1 MSEGGNSSQ
10 GTPEVDASMLG
21 CVACDRPNSAD
32 NFVSCDRCEG
42 WWHMSC
48 AGVTDSIEDCEWV
61 CIKCLPVPAPSI
73 SVTSTS
79 SARQARL
86 QLELRRLTEM
96 RELERM
102 AMNVELE
109 RKFLERKYQMME
121 KSLQEEED
129 DLESARSHTI
139 RQEDMKRAKD
149 IEDWVEKQSA
159 DLEESGSIRSLS
171 VKLMVKK
178 LEKTKI
184 NPGSGTHSRKS
195 PAVIGNSADIRVGT
209 RIQLPPPPVSSG
221 EQGSVD
227 LGKRKELLQPPEDK
241 PSDLTF
247 EQIAAL
253 QDHLARCKM
262 QLQPTASDP
271 NPYGMLKP
279 CEPDVSKGAVPKT
292 CSKSVRPAKER
303 LSLFITKPAPG
314 NVNPEGNRE
323 TSTKRKEQNP
333 RVILPEHLSPI
344 KQRNATNAPQQQRA
358 HAPQWITETE
368 PRLLSSLARRPKE
381 TSQER
386 NPTNPTSVH
395 ANIIPTIHD
404 EQQLNEIDP
413 VFVGSQRR
421 TRARAAEP
429 QNLREEGY
437 DIGPTHQQLAARQVL
452 PRDLPTF
459 SGNPAD
465 WPVFIS
471 QYEYT
476 TDACGY
482 SDGENMV
489 RLQRCLKGPAWESV
503 RSRLILP
510 ASVPLVIQTLK
521 MRYGRSELLIESLAE
536 RVRTA
541 PSPKVDKLEMI
552 IEFGTMVQALCDH
565 IIAAHL
571 YDHLANPTLLKDL
584 VEKLPAEYRMRWA
597 GHRRQQR
604 EVNLKTFSDFMEEIV
619 SDAYSVSNV
628 ATTFERYSKQDRP
641 KPRDR
646 NLIHTEAGKVDCL
659 VCKREGH
666 RVKDCKI
673 FSALPVD
680 DRWKKVQSLQL
691 CRTCLSNHGR
701 RACRSTKRCEVDG
714 CQYRHNPLLHASAS
728 KYKGQTSESHVQ
740 YHLNEASIPSLLFRI
755 LPITLHNGLKSV
767 KRNWAL
773 PVPKLLIGVDNLRL
787 ALPLKTREGVT
798 GGPTA
803 VKTRLGWCV
812 YGGQRTQEHP
822 EYSYH
827 ICECGGEEAFDE
839 ALKKYFSFEEA
850 GIKPTGAV
858 MSEEDKRCARILE
871 TTTKRVGERF
881 ESGLLWKYD
890 NFEFPDSYPMAVKRL
905 QCLESRMAK
914 DPSLKQNILR
924 QIDEY
929 QQKGYAHR
937 ATAEELA
944 ETDPRRTWYLPLGAV
959 TNPNKPEKVR
969 LIWDASAK
977 VDGISL
983 NSVLLK
989 GPDMVTPLCFVVF
1002 RFRQYTVAV
1011 SADVKEMFHQVRTRG
1026 ADRSAQSFLFRDD
1039 PSEEP
1044 QVFRMDVATFG
1055 ATCSPAIAQYVK
1067 NANAR
1072 SFEKELPRAVEG
1084 IVFNHYVDDYLDSFS
1099 TENKAKQV
1107 ASEVREIHKRGGFEI
1122 RNWCSNSPTVL
1133 QHLGESQQHPVKQ
1146 MCLDEKEQ
1154 SERVLG
1160 MRWMTKSDE
1169 LCFSA
1174 TMRGDVASIIENGH
1188 KPTKRQI
1195 LRCVMSLF
1203 DPLGFLAPY
1212 LVFGKVLIQSAW
1224 RLGIG
1229 WDEKVDDRLFEQWR
1243 KWTEMID
1250 HINSVRIP
1258 RCYFRKTGATNL
1270 ANVQLHTFVDAGR
1283 DACVCVSY
1291 LRVVN
1296 EDGEVEVALVSAKTK
1311 VVPLKPVTIPRLE
1324 LQACVMGTRLAK
1336 YIIDG
1341 HSYSIK
1347 KRVFWSDSSA
1357 ALSWIGADPHK
1368 YSPYIAYRVSEILEA
1383 TDRTEWRWVASKDN
1397 PADEATKWGAGPY
1410 FNSNSIWYSGPE
1422 FLYLPERDWKRGDP
1436 EKSGEEELRAC
1447 YVHREIH
1454 VPECIVDIERFSKW
1468 THLQR
1473 VMAYVHRFTNNCR
1486 NVRLNTKVLTK
1497 KELKMAENSIFRL
1510 VQWQSFPDEII
1521 TLSTNRFL
1529 PSEQQRPLEKSSTIY
1544 QVTPMLDEF
1553 GVLRV
1558 NGRIAAAQCASTDA
1572 KYPIIIP
1579 RKHRLAALLV
1589 DHYHRQLK
1597 HGNKETTV
1605 NEIRQRF
1612 HIPKLRSFVNFVTA
1626 RCNLCKIRKAR
1637 PSIPQM
1643 APLPQARLSPFTRPF
1658 SYVGLDYFGPF
1669 LVKVGRSKVKRWI
1682 ALFTCLTIRA
1692 VHLEIASNLTTES
1705 CVACVRRFVCRRGFP
1720 VEIHSDNGTNFQGAE
1735 RLLREQINTKLA
1747 TTFTSSTTAWRFIP
1761 PGAPHMGGAWERMVR
1776 SVKTALTAAY
1786 NNEKLDDDALHT
1798 MIVEAE
1804 SIVNSRPLTYL
1815 PLDSAEQEAI
1825 TPNHFLLGSSAGV
1838 KQPVVQYEDNNALLK
1853 RSWAMIQER
1862 LNSFWKRWVR
1872 EYLPTLTRRTK
1883 WFGSERNVAAG
1894 DLVIII
1900 DDTRRNG
1907 WTRGRVLEAI
1917 TAADGRVRQ
1926 AIVQTNG
1933 GILRRPVSKLAVL
1946 DVAKEDGTKE
1956 AHWFHRGENDATKTD
1971 QLGARPRNR
1980 ALKLRSPCVTVGLT
1994 VNDDKRND
2002 EQ

>member
-1 MSEGGNSSQ
+1 MGIC
-10 GTPEVDASMLG
+10 T
-21 CVACDRPNSAD
+21 
-32 NFVSCDRCEG
+32 
-42 WWHMSC
+42 
-48 AGVTDSIEDCEWV
+48 
-61 CIKCLPVPAPSI
+61 
-73 SVTSTS
+73 
-79 SARQARL
+79 
-86 QLELRRLTEM
+86 
-96 RELERM
+96 
-102 AMNVELE
+102 
-109 RKFLERKYQMME
+109 
-121 KSLQEEED
+121 
-129 DLESARSHTI
+129 
-139 RQEDMKRAKD
+139 
-149 IEDWVEKQSA
+149 QS
-159 DLEESGSIRSLS
+159 
-171 VKLMVKK
+171 
-178 LEKTKI
+178 
-184 NPGSGTHSRKS
+184 
-195 PAVIGNSADIRVGT
+195 
-209 RIQLPPPPVSSG
+209 
-221 EQGSVD
+221 
-227 LGKRKELLQPPEDK
+227 
-241 PSDLTF
+241 
-247 EQIAAL
+247 
-253 QDHLARCKM
+253 
-262 QLQPTASDP
+262 SDP
-271 NPYGMLKP
+271 TG
-279 CEPDVSKGAVPKT
+279 
-292 CSKSVRPAKER
+292 
-303 LSLFITKPAPG
+303 
-314 NVNPEGNRE
+314 
-323 TSTKRKEQNP
+323 
-333 RVILPEHLSPI
+333 
-344 KQRNATNAPQQQRA
+344 
-358 HAPQWITETE
+358 
-368 PRLLSSLARRPKE
+368 
-381 TSQER
+381 
-386 NPTNPTSVH
+386 
-395 ANIIPTIHD
+395 
-404 EQQLNEIDP
+404 
-413 VFVGSQRR
+413 
-421 TRARAAEP
+421 
-429 QNLREEGY
+429 
-437 DIGPTHQQLAARQVL
+437 
-452 PRDLPTF
+452 F
-459 SGNPAD
+459 S
-465 WPVFIS
+465 
-471 QYEYT
+471 
-476 TDACGY
+476 
-482 SDGENMV
+482 
-489 RLQRCLKGPAWESV
+489 
-503 RSRLILP
+503 
-510 ASVPLVIQTLK
+510 PLVIQTLK

-673 FSALPVD
+673 FSTLPVD

-691 CRTCLSNHGR
+691 CRTCVSNHGR

-740 YHLNEASIPSLLFRI
+740 YHFNEASIPSLLFRI

-767 KRNWAL
+767 KTFAFLDEGSSVTMIESSLAKELGVTGYKKPLCLKWTGDVTREELDSQRISILISGCGNSKRYRMNDVRTIQAL
-773 PVPKLLIGVDNLRL
+773 DLPMQIPKLLIGVDNLRL
-787 ALPLKTREGVT
+787 AFPLKTREGVT

-827 ICECGGEEAFDE
+827 ISECGGEEAFDE

-850 GIKPTGAV
+850 GIKSTGAV

-871 TTTKRVGERF
+871 TTTKRVDERF

-937 ATAEELA
+937 ATTEELA
-944 ETDPRRTWYLPLGAV
+944 ETDPRRTWYLPPRSGDQPEQARESSINLGR
-959 TNPNKPEKVR
+959 VR
-969 LIWDASAK
+969 KSGWHI
-977 VDGISL
+977 
-983 NSVLLK
+983 LK
-989 GPDMVTPLCFVVF
+989 LGSTK
-1002 RFRQYTVAV
+1002 RTRHAV

-1160 MRWMTKSDE
+1160 MR
-1169 LCFSA
+1169 
-1174 TMRGDVASIIENGH
+1174 
-1188 KPTKRQI
+1188 
-1195 LRCVMSLF
+1195 
-1203 DPLGFLAPY
+1203 
-1212 LVFGKVLIQSAW
+1212 
-1224 RLGIG
+1224 
-1229 WDEKVDDRLFEQWR
+1229 
-1243 KWTEMID
+1243 
-1250 HINSVRIP
+1250 
-1258 RCYFRKTGATNL
+1258 
-1270 ANVQLHTFVDAGR
+1270 R
-1283 DACVCVSY
+1283 DACAYVSY

-1324 LQACVMGTRLAK
+1324 LQACVLGTRLAK

-1347 KRVFWSDSSA
+1347 KR
-1357 ALSWIGADPHK
+1357 

-1447 YVHREIH
+1447 YVHREIR

-1486 NVRLNTKVLTK
+1486 NVRLNTKVLTE

-1572 KYPIIIP
+1572 KYPIILP

-1612 HIPKLRSFVNFVTA
+1612 HIPKLRSSVNFVTA
-1626 RCNLCKIRKAR
+1626 RCNLCMIRKAR

-1658 SYVGLDYFGPF
+1658 SYRAFVDSCAVEDFPLKSTAITAPTFKVQSDYYVSKSIPS
-1669 LVKVGRSKVKRWI
+1669 LRLRS
-1682 ALFTCLTIRA
+1682 
-1692 VHLEIASNLTTES
+1692 
-1705 CVACVRRFVCRRGFP
+1705 P
-1720 VEIHSDNGTNFQGAE
+1720 VQQQLGDSFH
-1735 RLLREQINTKLA
+1735 
-1747 TTFTSSTTAWRFIP
+1747 

-1786 NNEKLDDDALHT
+1786 YNEKLDDDALHT

-1815 PLDSAEQEAI
+1815 PLDSVEQEVI
-1825 TPNHFLLGSSAGV
+1825 TPNHFLLGSSADV

-1853 RSWAMIQER
+1853 RSWAIIQER
-1862 LNSFWKRWVR
+1862 LNSF
-1872 EYLPTLTRRTK
+1872 
-1883 WFGSERNVAAG
+1883 
-1894 DLVIII
+1894 
-1900 DDTRRNG
+1900 
-1907 WTRGRVLEAI
+1907 
-1917 TAADGRVRQ
+1917 
-1926 AIVQTNG
+1926 
-1933 GILRRPVSKLAVL
+1933 
-1946 DVAKEDGTKE
+1946 
-1956 AHWFHRGENDATKTD
+1956 
-1971 QLGARPRNR
+1971 
-1980 ALKLRSPCVTVGLT
+1980 
-1994 VNDDKRND
+1994 
-2002 EQ
+2002 